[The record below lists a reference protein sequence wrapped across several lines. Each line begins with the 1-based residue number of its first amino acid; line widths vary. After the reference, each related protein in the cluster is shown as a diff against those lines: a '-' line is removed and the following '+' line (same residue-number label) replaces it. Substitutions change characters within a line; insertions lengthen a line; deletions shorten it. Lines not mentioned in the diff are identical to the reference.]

1 MTNTQILL
9 KDIIQQEFKENP
21 NGYNSLEDF
30 FEFFSTKELL
40 KRRMLSDEEILQG
53 IKGNGNDGG
62 CDSIYI
68 FCNGHLVK
76 EDFLERKDV
85 PEESTIEMLI
95 IQSKT
100 AMSFNEDVIM
110 KWKTISDNLFDF
122 NKNINDYSARYN
134 EDVRDSFQLFRDV
147 YKTFVRNRVKL
158 AIKYYYLSEG
168 DTLHPNVKQQGE
180 ELEKLVK
187 KHFPVAKVTV
197 EYYGAEKIMECFSSS
212 ISGDYELQLVD
223 NPISL
228 GNNKDYVALV
238 SLREY
243 YKFITNDGEILDQT
257 IFEANIRDYQGDVI
271 VNKGIQKS
279 LLNDFEKTDFWW
291 LNNGI
296 TILAENVVPVTSRTL
311 LITEP
316 EIVNGLQTS
325 NEIYNYFSENS
336 ERLSTDTRSLLVRII
351 VPNND
356 QLRDEIIFATNNQ
369 TTIPKSSLRVSDPI
383 HRQIEIYFEKEG
395 LFYDRRKNYYKNHGK
410 KSSEIISVS
419 YLAQSLIA
427 VLLQKPNYSR
437 ARPSTL
443 LTDDEYYDAL
453 YKREIELSV
462 YYKIVIWANEI
473 KRYLRQCGLYDIKQQ
488 GDLLFYV
495 LYYSCAKK
503 VNNSIITDKDVKEM
517 EQNFL
522 TTKDIEEY
530 CKHIYDIYM
539 SLGGTG
545 KVAKGS
551 GMIDILKSEFS

>member
-1 MTNTQILL
+1 
-9 KDIIQQEFKENP
+9 
-21 NGYNSLEDF
+21 
-30 FEFFSTKELL
+30 
-40 KRRMLSDEEILQG
+40 
-53 IKGNGNDGG
+53 
-62 CDSIYI
+62 
-68 FCNGHLVK
+68 
-76 EDFLERKDV
+76 
-85 PEESTIEMLI
+85 
-95 IQSKT
+95 
-100 AMSFNEDVIM
+100 
-110 KWKTISDNLFDF
+110 
-122 NKNINDYSARYN
+122 
-134 EDVRDSFQLFRDV
+134 
-147 YKTFVRNRVKL
+147 
-158 AIKYYYLSEG
+158 
-168 DTLHPNVKQQGE
+168 
-180 ELEKLVK
+180 
-187 KHFPVAKVTV
+187 
-197 EYYGAEKIMECFSSS
+197 
-212 ISGDYELQLVD
+212 
-223 NPISL
+223 
-228 GNNKDYVALV
+228 
-238 SLREY
+238 
-243 YKFITNDGEILDQT
+243 
-257 IFEANIRDYQGDVI
+257 
-271 VNKGIQKS
+271 
-279 LLNDFEKTDFWW
+279 
-291 LNNGI
+291 
-296 TILAENVVPVTSRTL
+296 
-311 LITEP
+311 
-316 EIVNGLQTS
+316 
-325 NEIYNYFSENS
+325 
-336 ERLSTDTRSLLVRII
+336 VRII